1 MGLKISQHTRKNKQG
16 PVMHQIVRSAS
27 GLIGGIHF
35 EMTRDTATTSML
47 SLIKDQLITMLG
59 GNLDTIDGLEGSE
72 FFTDRGYKES
82 VNAIIKAGADINGT
96 DAKTFSCPFVYG
108 QKLRPNDSIEEIDVY
123 GGKTLMIKKTSMYDR
138 SVFVHFYRNGNGGAV
153 IGRTTLFR
161 DFEWEFVI
169 KNMKDLEWYD
179 LYADA
184 FYSYLGSIDDDDDE
198 YDEKVETLNNASMII
213 TKISFKPVYQD
224 IDISDDFIEAL
235 INCNLFPF
243 NN

>member
-1 MGLKISQHTRKNKQG
+1 MINDTYRTLFIHRYGEDNDSESQQHTDCFVIDDFKMYFLTKVAEKMGLKISQHTRKNKQG

-35 EMTRDTATTSML
+35 EMTKDTATTSML

-108 QKLRPNDSIEEIDVY
+108 QKLRPNDSREEIDVN
-123 GGKTLMIKKTSMYDR
+123 GGKTLMIKKTSIHDR
-138 SVFVHFYRNGNGGAV
+138 RVFVHFYRNGN
-153 IGRTTLFR
+153 
-161 DFEWEFVI
+161 W
-169 KNMKDLEWYD
+169 
-179 LYADA
+179 
-184 FYSYLGSIDDDDDE
+184 
-198 YDEKVETLNNASMII
+198 
-213 TKISFKPVYQD
+213 
-224 IDISDDFIEAL
+224 
-235 INCNLFPF
+235 
-243 NN
+243 